1 MNSTYLERI
10 SCDRVARMKNFAV
23 NTLGVA
29 RNSRDQ
35 RFYRVQIINHNR
47 ENRTLLV
54 LCFDF
59 GEYITIQETS
69 LYELIAEYQNYPPQA
84 IKCALG
90 LINSVN
96 DDWSREAMNL
106 MNRFVGGKGFK
117 SSRFYSLS
125 PATRTIK

>member
-1 MNSTYLERI
+1 M
-10 SCDRVARMKNFAV
+10 ARLKNFAV

-35 RFYRVQIINHNR
+35 RFYRVQIINYIR

-69 LYELIAEYQNYPPQA
+69 LYELITEYQIYPPQA
-84 IKCALG
+84 IKCTLG

-117 SSRFYSLS
+117 SFRFYSLS
-125 PATRTIK
+125 AATRTIK